1 MAFKTGSRVRET
13 TATTG
18 TGALTLAGAP
28 ASFQAFSAV
37 CSNGDLCSYC
47 VTDNATV
54 WEIGIG
60 TWGTGGILTRTA
72 GNVMSG
78 SSGAGVL
85 VTLPAGSKDV
95 FLAPDA
101 SDVLTLDNN
110 NNCLLPVSPAV
121 STPPTGSMGLFV
133 RSVASRLMP
142 AFVGP
147 TGLDAI
153 LQPHIGRS
161 RTVRWQPIGNATT
174 VPIVEGILA
183 PTAVGTATARNV
195 ATTNVLTRMKRLGYV
210 SAATAGSLCSQ
221 YFLAGAQQYTLGNGS
236 GLGGFHMIYR
246 IGVTDAAAVA
256 GARMFCGM
264 RTVVT
269 APTNVE
275 PSTGQTNS
283 FGFAQLS
290 TDNTQWY
297 FTYGGSAAQTAVALG
312 TAIGAPTLTNT
323 AWDLAIYAPPNSS
336 NIVYYQLTNLGSGTS
351 VSGSVTGVA
360 GTALPANT
368 TFLAPVLWRCNN
380 ATALAVGLDISSIYI
395 ETDQ

>member
-1 MAFKTGSRVRET
+1 
-13 TATTG
+13 
-18 TGALTLAGAP
+18 
-28 ASFQAFSAV
+28 
-37 CSNGDLCSYC
+37 
-47 VTDNATV
+47 
-54 WEIGIG
+54 
-60 TWGTGGILTRTA
+60 
-72 GNVMSG
+72 
-78 SSGAGVL
+78 
-85 VTLPAGSKDV
+85 
-95 FLAPDA
+95 
-101 SDVLTLDNN
+101 
-110 NNCLLPVSPAV
+110 
-121 STPPTGSMGLFV
+121 
-133 RSVASRLMP
+133 
-142 AFVGP
+142 
-147 TGLDAI
+147 
-153 LQPHIGRS
+153 
-161 RTVRWQPIGNATT
+161 
-174 VPIVEGILA
+174 
-183 PTAVGTATARNV
+183 
-195 ATTNVLTRMKRLGYV
+195 MKRLGYV